1 MSNSS
6 SSNGNGNLEVV
17 KVISRAFCLGS
28 NIQLLP
34 ERFAG
39 VLQDADNKRTFVGH
53 AEQIS
58 NQFPAVAS
66 PLLSGRYPDL

>member
-1 MSNSS
+1 MVS
-6 SSNGNGNLEVV
+6 
-17 KVISRAFCLGS
+17 KVFCFGS

-39 VLQDADNKRTFVGH
+39 VLQDDDNKRTFVGH

-66 PLLSGRYPDL
+66 LLLSGRYPDL